1 MMKAGTTLPALLAL
15 AFPGLAA
22 CDGRPTDADLKT
34 GKTGGQPERPVQTA
48 PPTQMMASV
57 PTNAWVGR
65 WVGPEGTFLEIAN
78 KDGPY
83 SGRYTLTNRYSLDAE
98 GSFEALADR
107 NSLVFTR
114 NGQKLRLTAG
124 TGDETGMKWLAGK
137 PTCLIVAPGE
147 GYCRP

>member
-1 MMKAGTTLPALLAL
+1 MMKAGTLPTLMAL
-15 AFPGLAA
+15 AFPGLSA
-22 CDGRPTDADLKT
+22 CDGQAKEPNLQASAAPQGPVKADA
-34 GKTGGQPERPVQTA
+34 A
-48 PPTQMMASV
+48 TQVMASV

-83 SGRYTLTNRYSLDAE
+83 SGRYTLLNRYSLDSEA
-98 GSFEALADR
+98 SFEALADR

-124 TGDETGMKWLAGK
+124 TGDETGLKWLAGK

>member
-1 MMKAGTTLPALLAL
+1 MMKAGPLPALMVL

-22 CDGRPTDADLKT
+22 CDGQPKEPNLQASAAPQRPAKADT
-34 GKTGGQPERPVQTA
+34 ATPV
-48 PPTQMMASV
+48 MASV

-78 KDGPY
+78 KDGLY
-83 SGRYTLTNRYSLDAE
+83 SGRYTLTNRYSLDAQA
-98 GSFEALADR
+98 SFEALADR

-114 NGQKLRLTAG
+114 NGTKLRLIAG
-124 TGDETGMKWLAGK
+124 SGDETGMKWLAGK
-137 PTCLIVAPGE
+137 TNCLIVAPGE